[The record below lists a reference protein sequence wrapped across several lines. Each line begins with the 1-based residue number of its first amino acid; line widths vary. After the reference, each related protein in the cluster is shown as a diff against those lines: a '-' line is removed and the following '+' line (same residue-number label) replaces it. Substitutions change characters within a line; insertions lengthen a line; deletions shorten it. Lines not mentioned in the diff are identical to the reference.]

1 VTPPNPIDIN
11 YVTRACFL
19 WRNGETY
26 RYDGSLSPP
35 SCWTTNAISG
45 EGMLLANQAR
55 FVNLLSI
62 VSDKGVSEASA
73 AVRGLPSTYFPPVPI
88 NVSINTTP
96 ESSVFSYAVEDVP
109 PSGWTVSNIDNGG
122 TWDAANKKVK
132 WGPFFDNTV
141 RTLSYMATPP
151 NVATGMQVFAG
162 IASFDG
168 VGSAISGATT
178 VNPTPYAS
186 WKGDNFTA
194 EELNDPTISGDMATP
209 AGDGIPNLM
218 KYGLLLNPKTNGV
231 AFLPVAAI
239 LDAYLTLTYRENKSA
254 TDMIFAVQACGL
266 LTTNTWST
274 DGLLEISRV
283 DCNTW
288 WSVTVQ
294 DGVPMNSATNRFMRL
309 KVVRP

>member
-1 VTPPNPIDIN
+1 
-11 YVTRACFL
+11 
-19 WRNGETY
+19 
-26 RYDGSLSPP
+26 
-35 SCWTTNAISG
+35 
-45 EGMLLANQAR
+45 
-55 FVNLLSI
+55 
-62 VSDKGVSEASA
+62 
-73 AVRGLPSTYFPPVPI
+73 
-88 NVSINTTP
+88 
-96 ESSVFSYAVEDVP
+96 
-109 PSGWTVSNIDNGG
+109 
-122 TWDAANKKVK
+122 
-132 WGPFFDNTV
+132 
-141 RTLSYMATPP
+141 MATPP